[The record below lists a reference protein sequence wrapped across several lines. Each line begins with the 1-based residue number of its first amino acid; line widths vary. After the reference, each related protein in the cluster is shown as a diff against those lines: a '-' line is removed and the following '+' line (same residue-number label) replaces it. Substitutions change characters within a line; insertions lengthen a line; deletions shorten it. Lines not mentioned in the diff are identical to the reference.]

1 MKTKPN
7 LSFWKLWNL
16 SFGFF
21 GVQIAYALQSAN
33 ISRIF
38 ATLGADPHDLS
49 FFWILPPLMGI
60 IVQPLVGKWSDNTW
74 TRFGRRIP
82 YLFIGALV
90 AVLVMCMLPNAGSFG
105 FGVGAAM
112 IFGLI
117 SLMFLD
123 TSINMAMQP
132 FKMMVGDMVNEK
144 QKGLA
149 YSIQSFLC
157 NAGSLVGYL
166 FPYIFTAIGI
176 ASVAAAG
183 EIPDSV
189 KWSFYIGAIILILCV
204 IYTTVTVKEMPPKEY
219 AEYHGIT
226 ESDKDEKTSM
236 IKLLINAPKT
246 FWTVGLVQFFCW
258 AAFMYMW
265 TYTNGAIAVSAFD
278 TPTIVKD
285 GVVMLD
291 VASKQYQSA
300 GDWVGVLFAVQA
312 IGSVLWAIVIP
323 MFKNRKFI
331 YALSLVLGG
340 IGFISTYYIS
350 DQYMLFISYAL
361 IGCAWAAMLALPFT
375 ILTNSL
381 SGKNMGTYLG
391 LFNGTI
397 CLPQI
402 VAASIGGIFVSM
414 LTPAGEIAAQDRM
427 LVLAG
432 ILLLVGAVSVFI
444 IKETSAEK
452 K

>member
-1 MKTKPN
+1 
-7 LSFWKLWNL
+7 
-16 SFGFF
+16 
-21 GVQIAYALQSAN
+21 
-33 ISRIF
+33 
-38 ATLGADPHDLS
+38 
-49 FFWILPPLMGI
+49 
-60 IVQPLVGKWSDNTW
+60 
-74 TRFGRRIP
+74 
-82 YLFIGALV
+82 
-90 AVLVMCMLPNAGSFG
+90 
-105 FGVGAAM
+105 
-112 IFGLI
+112 
-117 SLMFLD
+117 
-123 TSINMAMQP
+123 
-132 FKMMVGDMVNEK
+132 
-144 QKGLA
+144 
-149 YSIQSFLC
+149 
-157 NAGSLVGYL
+157 
-166 FPYIFTAIGI
+166 
-176 ASVAAAG
+176 
-183 EIPDSV
+183 
-189 KWSFYIGAIILILCV
+189 
-204 IYTTVTVKEMPPKEY
+204 
-219 AEYHGIT
+219 
-226 ESDKDEKTSM
+226 
-236 IKLLINAPKT
+236 
-246 FWTVGLVQFFCW
+246 
-258 AAFMYMW
+258 MYMW

-331 YALSLVLGG
+331 YALSLILGA
-340 IGFISTYYIS
+340 IGFISTYYIA

-402 VAASIGGIFVSM
+402 VAAAVGGVCVSL

-432 ILLLVGAVSVFI
+432 ILLLVGALSVFI

>member
-1 MKTKPN
+1 MKTKPD

-226 ESDKDEKTSM
+226 ESDNDEKTSM

-323 MFKNRKFI
+323 MFKNRNFI

-432 ILLLVGAVSVFI
+432 ILLLVGALSVFI